1 MYHLALKAV
10 IQEGGRVQ
18 SPDIDRVSREREQG
32 KAGSPLRRW
41 PNWVTAD
48 TAGTVR
54 QLRESQT
61 NRFVVGVAWSST
73 SRHKPR
79 PEDSFQMKLHQL
91 VEWLSWFRD
100 EEDVQSDFLD
110 PYYDADEMSNGTSV
124 SDAVPATQEEPFN
137 NFIPVKKLCE
147 RDLIIID
154 MLNSSAG
161 SGASTNISFCI
172 TDPSQIDNPIV
183 FASDGF
189 YKLTGYSEH
198 EVLGRNC
205 RFLQG
210 PHTDR
215 KEVVKITQALMNEDE
230 LTIHLTNY
238 KKDGTPFRNEFY
250 LANLRSPDK
259 SIAYFIGLQS
269 VVDENEENEGV
280 PSNPGCIPPSMSEYL

>member
-1 MYHLALKAV
+1 
-10 IQEGGRVQ
+10 
-18 SPDIDRVSREREQG
+18 
-32 KAGSPLRRW
+32 
-41 PNWVTAD
+41 
-48 TAGTVR
+48 
-54 QLRESQT
+54 
-61 NRFVVGVAWSST
+61 
-73 SRHKPR
+73 
-79 PEDSFQMKLHQL
+79 MKLHQL
-91 VEWLSWFRD
+91 VEWLSWFQD
-100 EEDVQSDFLD
+100 EEEVQSDLFY

-124 SDAVPATQEEPFN
+124 SDADHSRSIREREEPVN
-137 NFIPVKKLCE
+137 KFIPVKKLCE

-154 MLNSSAG
+154 MLNSSC
-161 SGASTNISFCI
+161 SDTSTNVSFCV

-183 FASDGF
+183 YASDGF
-189 YKLTGYSEH
+189 YKLTGYNEH

-210 PHTDR
+210 PHTNR
-215 KEVVKITQALMNEDE
+215 KEVVKITHALRDEEE